1 MLLGEPA
8 HGGMLVYMSLIY
20 IIGPF
25 LDSFKF
31 LGSMCYDAANIYIHK
46 YIVHKFTQAVAFSAS
61 ISLYFCSAEANYS
74 FDSILYFGVL
84 TDNIFP
90 TVNFPWV
97 LNLLITIF
105 LLV

>member
-8 HGGMLVYMSLIY
+8 RGGMLVYMSLIY

-46 YIVHKFTQAVAFSAS
+46 YLHSTQIHSPKQWPFLPVFHYIFVQLKQIIPLIAYC
-61 ISLYFCSAEANYS
+61 ISVF
-74 FDSILYFGVL
+74 
-84 TDNIFP
+84 
-90 TVNFPWV
+90 
-97 LNLLITIF
+97 
-105 LLV
+105 